1 MYPSS
6 RDRKYTSVD
15 PAPSC
20 SGFFSQKSVTKENPD
35 AEIPALRSQLLNKTL
50 SLFER
55 YRAMFA
61 LRDIGTPV
69 AVDALAD
76 GFTDDSA
83 LFKYVI

>member
-1 MYPSS
+1 M
-6 RDRKYTSVD
+6 D

-20 SGFFSQKSVTKENPD
+20 SGLVQQKAVTKEDPD
-35 AEIPALRSQLLNKTL
+35 TDVPNLRAQLLNKSL

-61 LRDIGTPV
+61 LRDIGTPA

-83 LFKYVI
+83 LFK

>member
-1 MYPSS
+1 M
-6 RDRKYTSVD
+6 D
-15 PAPSC
+15 PAPSY
-20 SGFFSQKSVTKENPD
+20 SGFIKQKSVTRDNPD
-35 AEIPALRSQLLNKTL
+35 AQVPVLREQLLNKSL

-61 LRDIGTPV
+61 LRDIGTPA

-83 LFKYVI
+83 LFKCVGGPISLRDKLH